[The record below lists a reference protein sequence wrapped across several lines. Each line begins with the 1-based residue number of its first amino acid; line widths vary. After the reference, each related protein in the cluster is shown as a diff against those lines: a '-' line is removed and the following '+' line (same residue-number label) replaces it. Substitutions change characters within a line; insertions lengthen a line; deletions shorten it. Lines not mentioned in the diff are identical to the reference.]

1 MSCKDNHDKK
11 RNHCVCDVVKF
22 INDLQDC
29 ATNTCPTG
37 CDVPFLGAN
46 PNVPLANTRP
56 FLLYLANG
64 ELFRVP
70 AFNNNMMP
78 IMAQQAQGGDDNN
91 NNNKNPQINNCQDTV
106 VFRVESVDDDCC
118 AVLRALVPVN
128 RNNNNNNNKNNN
140 NNNNTFCDLVDA
152 DMFVAS
158 NTCVTVDL
166 DCFCAIQC
174 LRDVHVSN
182 L

>member
-1 MSCKDNHDKK
+1 MMSCKDNDKK

-70 AFNNNMMP
+70 AFNNNMMAV
-78 IMAQQAQGGDDNN
+78 MSQQANQDGNQN
-91 NNNKNPQINNCQDTV
+91 QNKNAQINNCQDTV

-128 RNNNNNNNKNNN
+128 NGKDNNKNNQ
-140 NNNNTFCDLVDA
+140 NTFCELVDS

>member
-56 FLLYLANG
+56 FLLFLANG

-70 AFNNNMMP
+70 AFSHNMMM
-78 IMAQQAQGGDDNN
+78 MAQNRDGNDNN
-91 NNNKNPQINNCQDTV
+91 QNNNKNGQMNNCQDTV
-106 VFRVESVDDDCC
+106 VFRVESVDEDCC
-118 AVLRALVPVN
+118 AVLRALIPVN
-128 RNNNNNNNKNNN
+128 NKDNKDNNKNNQ
-140 NNNNTFCDLVDA
+140 NTFCELVEA

-174 LRDVHVSN
+174 LRDVHVTN

>member
-1 MSCKDNHDKK
+1 MMSCKDNHDKK

-70 AFNNNMMP
+70 AFNNNMMAV
-78 IMAQQAQGGDDNN
+78 MAQQRDGGDQNQN
-91 NNNKNPQINNCQDTV
+91 QNKNAQINNCQDTV

-128 RNNNNNNNKNNN
+128 NGKDNKNNN
-140 NNNNTFCDLVDA
+140 QNTFCELVEA
-152 DMFVAS
+152 EMFVAS

>member
-70 AFNNNMMP
+70 AFNNTMMP
-78 IMAQQAQGGDDNN
+78 IMAQQANN
-91 NNNKNPQINNCQDTV
+91 QNQDGNQNKNAQINNCQDTV

-128 RNNNNNNNKNNN
+128 NNKDGNKNNN
-140 NNNNTFCDLVDA
+140 NNQNTFCELVEA

>member
-1 MSCKDNHDKK
+1 MSCKDNHNRRK
-11 RNHCVCDVVKF
+11 NNCVCDVVKF
-22 INDLQDC
+22 INELQDC
-29 ATNTCPTG
+29 ATHSCPTG

-70 AFNNNMMP
+70 AFTNNRN
-78 IMAQQAQGGDDNN
+78 QGQDDNKDG
-91 NNNKNPQINNCQDTV
+91 NNKNNNCVDTV
-106 VFRVESVDDDCC
+106 VFRVESVDDCC
-118 AVLRALVPVN
+118 AVLRALVPAD
-128 RNNNNNNNKNNN
+128 NNNNNNKNDNN
-140 NNNNTFCDLVDA
+140 SFCDLVGNLFFA
-152 DMFVAS
+152 AS

-174 LRDVHVSN
+174 LRDVHVTN

>member
-29 ATNTCPTG
+29 ATHTCPTG

-70 AFNNNMMP
+70 AFNHNNMMQM
-78 IMAQQAQGGDDNN
+78 MAQNRDGNDNQ
-91 NNNKNPQINNCQDTV
+91 NNNKNGQMNNCQDTV
-106 VFRVESVDDDCC
+106 VFRVESVDEDCC
-118 AVLRALVPVN
+118 AVLRALVPVKAGDGKD
-128 RNNNNNNNKNNN
+128 NNKNNN
-140 NNNNTFCDLVDA
+140 QNTFCELVDG

-174 LRDVHVSN
+174 LRDVHVTN

>member
-1 MSCKDNHDKK
+1 MMSCKDNHDKK

-70 AFNNNMMP
+70 AFNNNMMAV
-78 IMAQQAQGGDDNN
+78 MAQQANQDGNQN
-91 NNNKNPQINNCQDTV
+91 QNKNAQVNNCQDTV
-106 VFRVESVDDDCC
+106 VFRVESVDEDCC
-118 AVLRALVPVN
+118 AVLRALVPVKAGDGKD
-128 RNNNNNNNKNNN
+128 NNKNNN
-140 NNNNTFCDLVDA
+140 QNTFCELVDG

>member
-1 MSCKDNHDKK
+1 MMSCKDNHDKK

-29 ATNTCPTG
+29 ATHTCPTG

-70 AFNNNMMP
+70 AFNNNMMAV
-78 IMAQQAQGGDDNN
+78 MAQQANQNQDGNQN
-91 NNNKNPQINNCQDTV
+91 QNKNAQVNNCQDTV

-118 AVLRALVPVN
+118 AVLRALVPVKQN
-128 RNNNNNNNKNNN
+128 QGGGNKNQNQ
-140 NNNNTFCDLVDA
+140 NTFCELVES

>member
-29 ATNTCPTG
+29 ATHTCPTG

-70 AFNNNMMP
+70 AFNHNMMNM
-78 IMAQQAQGGDDNN
+78 MAAQNRDGNDNNN
-91 NNNKNPQINNCQDTV
+91 NNNKNGQMNNCQDTV
-106 VFRVESVDDDCC
+106 VFRVESVDEDCC
-118 AVLRALVPVN
+118 AVLRALIPV
-128 RNNNNNNNKNNN
+128 NNNKDNKDNKNNQ
-140 NNNNTFCDLVDA
+140 NTFCELVDS

>member
-29 ATNTCPTG
+29 ATHTCPTG

-70 AFNNNMMP
+70 AFNNNMMAV
-78 IMAQQAQGGDDNN
+78 MAQQANN
-91 NNNKNPQINNCQDTV
+91 QNQDGNQNNKNAQVNNCQDTV

-118 AVLRALVPVN
+118 AVLRALVPVKTGDGKD
-128 RNNNNNNNKNNN
+128 NNKNNN
-140 NNNNTFCDLVDA
+140 QNTFCELLDGE
-152 DMFVAS
+152 MFVAS

>member
-1 MSCKDNHDKK
+1 MMSCKDNHDKK

-29 ATNTCPTG
+29 ATHTCPTG

-70 AFNNNMMP
+70 AFNNNMMAV
-78 IMAQQAQGGDDNN
+78 MAQANQNQNQDGNQN
-91 NNNKNPQINNCQDTV
+91 QNKNAQVNNCQDTV

-118 AVLRALVPVN
+118 AVLRALVPVKQN
-128 RNNNNNNNKNNN
+128 QGGGSRIVAMS
-140 NNNNTFCDLVDA
+140 FCEPRSWTRVL
-152 DMFVAS
+152 S
-158 NTCVTVDL
+158 
-166 DCFCAIQC
+166 
-174 LRDVHVSN
+174 S
-182 L
+182 

>member
-1 MSCKDNHDKK
+1 MMSCKDHDKK

-70 AFNNNMMP
+70 AFNNNMMAV
-78 IMAQQAQGGDDNN
+78 MAQQANQNQNQDGNQ
-91 NNNKNPQINNCQDTV
+91 NKNAQVNSCQDTV

-128 RNNNNNNNKNNN
+128 QNQQGGGGNKNNQ
-140 NNNNTFCDLVDA
+140 NTFCELVEA
-152 DMFVAS
+152 EMFVAS

>member
-1 MSCKDNHDKK
+1 MSCKDDHNRK

-29 ATNTCPTG
+29 ATHTCPTG

-70 AFNNNMMP
+70 AFNNTMTA
-78 IMAQQAQGGDDNN
+78 IMAQQRDGGDGQNQN
-91 NNNKNPQINNCQDTV
+91 QNKNAQINNCQDTV

-118 AVLRALVPVN
+118 AVLRALVPVKT
-128 RNNNNNNNKNNN
+128 NNQGGNKDKDQNQIN
-140 NNNNTFCDLVDA
+140 FCNLVDG

>member
-1 MSCKDNHDKK
+1 MSCNDKK
-11 RNHCVCDVVKF
+11 RHDNNCVCDVVKF

-56 FLLYLANG
+56 FLLFLPNG

-70 AFNNNMMP
+70 AFLNNRTMM
-78 IMAQQAQGGDDNN
+78 AAGRNESGGDGNDGDK
-91 NNNKNPQINNCQDTV
+91 NKDKNCMDSV
-106 VFRVESVDDDCC
+106 VFRVESVDDCC
-118 AVLRALVPVN
+118 AVLRALVGMDRVRGDN
-128 RNNNNNNNKNNN
+128 KNNNNNNKNNN
-140 NNNNTFCDLVDA
+140 DFCDLVDQ
-152 DMFVAS
+152 DFFVAS

-174 LRDVHVSN
+174 LRDTHVNN

>member
-78 IMAQQAQGGDDNN
+78 IMAQQRDGGGD
-91 NNNKNPQINNCQDTV
+91 NNNKNAQVNNCQDTV

-128 RNNNNNNNKNNN
+128 PAQGNNKNNN
-140 NNNNTFCDLVDA
+140 QNTFCELVDA
-152 DMFVAS
+152 EMFVAS

>member
-11 RNHCVCDVVKF
+11 RNHCVSDVVKF

-70 AFNNNMMP
+70 AFNNTMMP
-78 IMAQQAQGGDDNN
+78 IMAQQANQGGDQNQN
-91 NNNKNPQINNCQDTV
+91 QNKNAQINNCQDTV
-106 VFRVESVDDDCC
+106 VFRVESVDEDSC
-118 AVLRALVPVN
+118 AVLRALVPV
-128 RNNNNNNNKNNN
+128 NNNNNNNKNNN
-140 NNNNTFCDLVDA
+140 NNNNNSFCDLVEA

>member
-29 ATNTCPTG
+29 ATHTCPTG

-70 AFNNNMMP
+70 AFNNNMMAV
-78 IMAQQAQGGDDNN
+78 MAQQANN
-91 NNNKNPQINNCQDTV
+91 QNQDGNQNKNAQVNNCQDTV

-128 RNNNNNNNKNNN
+128 QNQQGGGNKNNQ
-140 NNNNTFCDLVDA
+140 NTFCELVEA
-152 DMFVAS
+152 EMFVAS

>member
-1 MSCKDNHDKK
+1 MMSCKDNHDKK

-70 AFNNNMMP
+70 AFNNNMMS
-78 IMAQQAQGGDDNN
+78 IMAQQRDGGDQNQN
-91 NNNKNPQINNCQDTV
+91 QNKNAQINNCQDTV

-118 AVLRALVPVN
+118 AVLRALVPVKTGDGKD
-128 RNNNNNNNKNNN
+128 NNKNDNQ
-140 NNNNTFCDLVDA
+140 NTFCELVDG

>member
-11 RNHCVCDVVKF
+11 RNHCVSDVVKF

-70 AFNNNMMP
+70 AFNNTMMP
-78 IMAQQAQGGDDNN
+78 IMAQQAQGGDQNQN
-91 NNNKNPQINNCQDTV
+91 QNKNAQINNCQDTV
-106 VFRVESVDDDCC
+106 VFRVESVDEDSC
-118 AVLRALVPVN
+118 AVLRALVPV
-128 RNNNNNNNKNNN
+128 NNNNNNNKNNN
-140 NNNNTFCDLVDA
+140 NNNSFCDLVEA

>member
-1 MSCKDNHDKK
+1 MMSCKDNHDKK

-70 AFNNNMMP
+70 AFNNNMMAV
-78 IMAQQAQGGDDNN
+78 MSQQANQDGNQN
-91 NNNKNPQINNCQDTV
+91 QNKNAQINNCQDTV

-128 RNNNNNNNKNNN
+128 NKDNKDNKNNN
-140 NNNNTFCDLVDA
+140 QNTFCELVEA

>member
-78 IMAQQAQGGDDNN
+78 IMAQQRDGGDNQN
-91 NNNKNPQINNCQDTV
+91 NNNKNAQINNCQDTV

-128 RNNNNNNNKNNN
+128 GNANNNKNNN
-140 NNNNTFCDLVDA
+140 QNTFCELVDA
-152 DMFVAS
+152 EMFVAS